1 MCIWTVLGG
10 KCQLKWLFSQHLRR
24 WQRMVIVNQPTHPAF
39 YEDDIRHHKCN
50 VCLSEYTCPPPT
62 RGELMETFTGPEIAA
77 SLFEGRIIASRD
89 IFSVGLE
96 AQLQT
101 MNPFMRAYSSYEH
114 WIRGVYVIT
123 SVESDEEIK
132 VIPLPNSSALRG
144 FLSRLDSNLE
154 LTFHGQRLRLV
165 RGESLA
171 QVGPDEDLGAACRAL
186 QTPAQ
191 VVLQCVTGVTCAD
204 DHIVAVNIYRKQ
216 PAPIRPAKY
225 SQVYNAVHGKYP
237 DVAQVEVSH
246 YIGGPVN
253 EEEITTCI
261 VLGGARR
268 GWTVV
273 PKLKDALILAL
284 ARARSNH
291 NEAQGDLCSGQTV
304 RLHGLVARSD
314 LNGSKGMALRFLPDA
329 GRWEVQLCSGE
340 GVKVRPVN
348 IEGLEGRG
356 GRVMVFWGDARW
368 SRAQL
373 LGEIARGHWGLCRAT
388 VGEFVASSPQEVYEG
403 TLIPGRLAYA
413 PISAMTD
420 EMLSGSLSQGDDGAG
435 NMDRGGDQVA
445 EMERA
450 YRAGARLAAEGTRGD
465 EEDDVPAEQ

>member
-1 MCIWTVLGG
+1 
-10 KCQLKWLFSQHLRR
+10 
-24 WQRMVIVNQPTHPAF
+24 MVIVNQPTHPAF

-77 SLFEGRIIASRD
+77 SLFEGRLIASRD
-89 IFSVGLE
+89 VFSVELE

-101 MNPFMRAYSSYEH
+101 MNPFMRARSSYEH

-123 SVESDEEIK
+123 RVESDDEYK
-132 VIPLPNSSALRG
+132 VIPLSQPSSVQGL
-144 FLSRLDSNLE
+144 LSRLDANLE
-154 LTFHGQRLRLV
+154 LTFQGQRLRLV

-171 QVGPDEDLGAACRAL
+171 HVGPEEDLGAAFRAL
-186 QTPAQ
+186 QTPAR
-191 VVLQCVTGVTCAD
+191 VVLQAVAGVTCAD
-204 DHIVAVNIYRKQ
+204 VHIVAVNIFRKQ
-216 PAPIRPAKY
+216 PAVVRPDKY
-225 SQVYNAVHGKYP
+225 NHIYTAVHDKYP
-237 DVAQVEVSH
+237 NVANVEVSH
-246 YIGGPVN
+246 YIGGPVD
-253 EEEITTCI
+253 EGEITTCI

-284 ARARSNH
+284 ARARNQH
-291 NEAQGDLCSGQTV
+291 GEAQGDLSSGQTV
-304 RLHGLVARSD
+304 CLQGLVARPD
-314 LNGSKGMALRFLPDA
+314 LNGRKGMALRFLPDA

-340 GVKVRPVN
+340 GVKVKPAN
-348 IEGLEGRG
+348 IQGLEGRG

-388 VGEFVASSPQEVYEG
+388 VGEFVATSPQEVYEG
-403 TLIPGRLAYA
+403 TMIPGRLAYA

-420 EMLSGSLSQGDDGAG
+420 EMLSGALSQEGGEGGVAHVE
-435 NMDRGGDQVA
+435 GGDQVA

-450 YRAGARLAAEGTRGD
+450 YRAGARLAAEGDGGEGDGD
-465 EEDDVPAEQ
+465 EDDMVAGQ